1 MTSCLRISILFAAS
15 LLAACT
21 SKKTPDAKEQE
32 EKATGPDSATAAA
45 NTVTLS
51 AAQVQNGKV
60 RWSLPVTAAMAAT
73 VEVPAQIVANEDRT
87 ARVSAPAESRAIAV
101 HVSPGQRVLR
111 GAPLVT
117 LQSRDANMARADV
130 AKAQAEVASRQAS
143 AAYSRTA
150 RERAERLL
158 ALKSIPK
165 QDYERAIADDELAKA
180 ALSQARSEL
189 IRARSSA
196 QQLGVDIRS
205 GSMILRSPIS
215 GFVVSREVVPGAV
228 VSPGAP
234 LVTITDPSSL
244 WLTIALPQSLS
255 SSVRSGSTVRFTVAS
270 LPADTFTARVQSVGA
285 AFDPGTRSLPVRAV
299 VINAGERLRPE
310 MFAKAWVSGAA
321 AESYPTVPDAAIQR
335 LGGKAV
341 VLVAKPDGKG
351 GATFEARE
359 VEIRR
364 IGDRWAVIRGLKAD
378 ELVVVEGAFAVR
390 SQLEKSKMPDMEM

>member
-1 MTSCLRISILFAAS
+1 MTSCVRISILLAAS
-15 LLAACT
+15 FVTACT
-21 SKKTPDAKEQE
+21 SKKTSDTKEQE
-32 EKATGPDSATAAA
+32 EKPAGQDSATAA

-60 RWSLPVTAAMAAT
+60 SWSLPAIAAMAAT

-117 LQSRDANMARADV
+117 LQSQDANVARADV
-130 AKAQAEVASRQAS
+130 AKAQAEVASRE
-143 AAYSRTA
+143 AAAVYSRTA

-158 ALKSIPK
+158 TLKSIPK
-165 QDYERAIADDELAKA
+165 QDYERSIADDELAKA
-180 ALSQARSEL
+180 ALTQARSEL
-189 IRARSSA
+189 VRARSSA

-244 WLTIALPQSLS
+244 WLTIALPQSVS
-255 SSVRSGSTVRFTVAS
+255 GSVRIGSTVRFTVAM
-270 LPADTFTARVQSVGA
+270 LPTDTFTARVQSVGA
-285 AFDPGTRSLPVRAV
+285 AFDPGTRSLPVRAAV
-299 VINAGERLRPE
+299 VNAGDRLRPE
-310 MFAKAWVSGAA
+310 MFARAWVSGGS

-335 LGGKAV
+335 LGGKPV
-341 VLVAKPDGKG
+341 ILVAKPDGKG

-359 VEIRR
+359 VEVRSA
-364 IGDRWAVIRGLKAD
+364 GNQWAVIRGLKAG